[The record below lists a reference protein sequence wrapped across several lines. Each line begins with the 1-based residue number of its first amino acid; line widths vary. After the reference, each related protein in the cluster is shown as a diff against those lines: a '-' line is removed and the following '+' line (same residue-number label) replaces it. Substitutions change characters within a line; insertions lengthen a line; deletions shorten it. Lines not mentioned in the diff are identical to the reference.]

1 MCNHPNNKN
10 NGYIYKC
17 EECGEFVAAETFEQ
31 QIARKTFEELK
42 EIRSILSNI
51 YDYMIM
57 RDR

>member
-1 MCNHPNNKN
+1 MCNHPNNKSDW
-10 NGYIYKC
+10 YIYKC

-31 QIARKTFEELK
+31 QIARQTLEELK
-42 EIRSILSNI
+42 EIRSILFDI